1 MKTLYI
7 ECSMGAAGDMLM
19 AALSELHPEPEDFVK
34 RFNALGIPGIRL
46 QREDAVKCGI
56 TGTHMKVTVDGK
68 EEESQDEVH
77 SHSHHHTGMA
87 DMEHILSHLPVSDKV
102 RNDAIAVYRLIAE
115 AEGHVHGK
123 PVEQIHFHEVGTM
136 DAVADVVGVCLLME
150 ELAPDSIVASPVHV
164 GSGHVH
170 CAHGILPVPAPAAA
184 YLLQDIPIYG
194 GSIQGEL
201 CTPTGA
207 ALLRYFVKE
216 FGEMPVMKVK
226 KTGYGMGK
234 RDYVMA
240 NCVRVMLGEQEEA
253 MDVIV
258 ELCCNLDDMTPEEI
272 GFATT
277 LFMKAGALDVYTS
290 SVQMKKN
297 RPGILLTCMCRNE
310 DKEKFLQLMFQHTT
324 TLGVRE
330 YTCRRYGLK
339 RETERRQTVLGEVHV
354 KKTEGYGVLREKLEY
369 DDLAELAREKG
380 LSLREIKHIILQQEK
395 TDKKQKND

>member
-395 TDKKQKND
+395 TDKKQKK

>member
-19 AALSELHPEPEDFVK
+19 AALSELHPEPEDFVT
-34 RFNALGIPGIRL
+34 RFNALGIPGVRL
-46 QREDAVKCGI
+46 QREKAVKCGI
-56 TGTHMKVTVDGK
+56 TGIHMKVTVDGK
-68 EEESQDEVH
+68 EEGSQEKH
-77 SHSHHHTGMA
+77 LHCHHHTGMA
-87 DMEHILSHLPVSDKV
+87 DIEHIMSHLPLPDKV
-102 RNDAIAVYRLIAE
+102 RKDAIAVYRLIAE
-115 AEGHVHGK
+115 AESHAHGK
-123 PVEQIHFHEVGTM
+123 PVEQVHFHEVGTM

-170 CAHGILPVPAPAAA
+170 CTHGILPVPAPAAA
-184 YLLQDIPIYG
+184 YILQDVPIYG
-194 GSIQGEL
+194 GSIEGEL

-207 ALLRYFVKE
+207 ALLKYFVKE
-216 FGEMPVMKVK
+216 FGPMPVMKLK

-234 RDYVMA
+234 RDFALV
-240 NCVRVMLGEQEEA
+240 NCVRAMLGEQEEA

-277 LFMKAGALDVYTS
+277 LFMEAGALDVYTT

-297 RPGILLTCMCRNE
+297 RPGIVLTCMCRNE
-310 DKEKFLQLMFQHTT
+310 EKEKFLQLMFQHTT

-339 RETERRQTVLGEVHV
+339 RKTESRQTVLGEVHV
-354 KKTEGYGVLREKLEY
+354 KRTEGYGVLREKVEY
-369 DDLAELAREKG
+369 EDLAKLAREKG
-380 LSLREIKHIILQQEK
+380 FSLLEVKRNIITEN
-395 TDKKQKND
+395 ND

>member
-234 RDYVMA
+234 RDYGMA

-395 TDKKQKND
+395 TDKKQKK